1 MGLQKVLSWLMPR
14 DDQFFTL
21 LEQHAVVLAE
31 AAQVMAAFP
40 DKGTTAEAALRK
52 VHELEHRGDDL
63 VHSVRVALDETF
75 VTPIDRED
83 IHQLATALDNV
94 LDYLYSA
101 AQAFVA
107 YDVHELS
114 PAMRELIRIL
124 AESAQLLQ
132 EALPHIRTRHLE
144 KLGPVRQQLI
154 ANEKR
159 GDSVYQNE
167 MAALYKNPA
176 VDAKDL
182 LRQQAV
188 LDALEA
194 SLDSCQ
200 DAADVLENVAI
211 KHA

>member
-1 MGLQKVLSWLMPR
+1 MALQGLINWLVPR
-14 DDQFFTL
+14 DDKFFTL
-21 LEQHAVVLAE
+21 LEEHAGLLGE
-31 AAQVMAAFP
+31 AADVMASFP
-40 DKGTTAEAALRK
+40 DDPSGSHAMLDRI
-52 VHELEHRGDDL
+52 HQIEHRGDDL
-63 VHSVRVALDETF
+63 VRAVTIALDETF

-83 IHQLATALDNV
+83 IHNLATSLDNV

-107 YDVHELS
+107 YEVHHLT
-114 PAMRELIRIL
+114 PAMRELVQICTEGAIVL
-124 AESAQLLQ
+124 KD
-132 EALPHIRTRHLE
+132 ALPHIRQKHLE
-144 KLGPVRQQLI
+144 RLAPARLQIVAL
-154 ANEKR
+154 EKR
-159 GDSVYQNE
+159 GDAIYQNE
-167 MAALYKNPA
+167 MAALYKNSA

-194 SLDSCQ
+194 ALDSCQ